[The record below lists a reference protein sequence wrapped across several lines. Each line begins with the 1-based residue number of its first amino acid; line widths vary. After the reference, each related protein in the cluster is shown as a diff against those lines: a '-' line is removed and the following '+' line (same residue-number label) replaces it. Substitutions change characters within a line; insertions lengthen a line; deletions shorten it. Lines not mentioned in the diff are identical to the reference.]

1 MYCMQIADEDTSM
14 SHFHSNE
21 WWEKEIERKLA
32 DEEPE
37 NLHLDYKDK
46 ESLMPLGRAGGGTD
60 KQKRAEDISKDV
72 SSFINSDGG
81 VLVYGV
87 PETNDP
93 NSTGGSPVPSGC
105 DIGFQRGDID
115 KETIENLITSH
126 IQPRPGPELFQ
137 VTEVPYGDD
146 RRIVFVVEVSVG
158 TDDVWQAKDK
168 RYYKRFHY
176 KAEPMEHY
184 EINMV
189 RDRRLGPDLRLI
201 FGLDMEW
208 ARDLKPHGRQST
220 EGDEVKLHIGIQNFG
235 NEVAESALIEICL
248 NVATDGHEWSRIYEG
263 RFPKEVFPEGMT
275 AVGVRRI
282 KGIDGDDRFLA
293 DGPPVAS
300 ARLCWNASTPGLA
313 GKYTPLFKTE
323 GPWPA
328 ATLNI
333 GKAPTG
339 LLPCTLAYCFWRL
352 QASNMQTKE
361 GIVTVALGNRGFTSL
376 NEYENHWEFG

>member
-1 MYCMQIADEDTSM
+1 MKIADEDTSM

-46 ESLMPLGRAGGGTD
+46 ASLMPPGRGGGGID

-93 NSTGGSPVPSGC
+93 NSTGGSPVPGGG
-105 DIGFQRGDID
+105 DIGFQRGDVD

-126 IQPRPGPELFQ
+126 IQPRLGPELFQ
-137 VTEVPYGDD
+137 VTEAPYGDD
-146 RRIVFVVEVSVG
+146 GRLVFVVEVG
-158 TDDVWQAKDK
+158 AGNGDVWQAKDK
-168 RYYKRFHY
+168 KYYKRFHY

-189 RDRRLGPDLRLI
+189 RDRRLGPHLRLI
-201 FGLDMEW
+201 FGLDSEW
-208 ARDLKPHGRQST
+208 ARDLLPHGRQST
-220 EGDEVKLHIGIQNFG
+220 EEDGVKLHIGIQNLG

-248 NVATDGHEWSRIYEG
+248 NAVTDSHEWNNIYVG
-263 RFPKEVFPEGMT
+263 GFPSGVFPNEMPSL
-275 AVGVRRI
+275 GVRRI
-282 KGIDGDDRFLA
+282 KGIDSEDRVLS
-293 DGPPVAS
+293 DGLTVAS
-300 ARLCWNASTPGLA
+300 TRLCWNASTPGLA
-313 GKYTPLFKTE
+313 GKYAPLFKTE

-328 ATLNI
+328 VTLNI
-333 GKAPTG
+333 GKAHTSG
-339 LLPCTLAYCFWRL
+339 LSSGPFAYCFWRL
-352 QASNMQTKE
+352 QASNMQTIE
-361 GIVTVALGNRGFTSL
+361 GIVTVSLNRWGATSL

>member
-1 MYCMQIADEDTSM
+1 MKIVDENTSM

-21 WWEKEIERKLA
+21 WWEREIERKLA
-32 DEEPE
+32 DQEPE
-37 NLHLDYKDK
+37 NVHLDYKDK
-46 ESLMPLGRAGGGTD
+46 ESLIPLGRGGGGID

-93 NSTGGSPVPSGC
+93 NSTGGSPVPTGY

-115 KETIENLITSH
+115 KETIENLITSN

-137 VTEVPYGDD
+137 VTEVPYGNDG
-146 RRIVFVVEVSVG
+146 RLVFVVEVSAG
-158 TDDVWQAKDK
+158 NGDVWQAKDK

-189 RDRRLGPDLRLI
+189 RNRRLGPDLRLI
-201 FGLDMEW
+201 FGLDTEW
-208 ARDLKPHGRQST
+208 AGVLHPYGRQNT
-220 EGDEVKLHIGIQNFG
+220 EGDDVKLHIGLQNFG
-235 NEVAESALIEICL
+235 NEVAESALIEICM
-248 NVATDGHEWSRIYEG
+248 NAAAIEGHDWDNIYTDQFPIAV
-263 RFPKEVFPEGMT
+263 FPKEFIPL
-275 AVGVRRI
+275 GVRHI
-282 KGIDGDDRFLA
+282 KGIDVEDRFLS
-293 DGPPVAS
+293 DGLTVAS
-300 ARLCWNASTPGLA
+300 TQLCWSATTPGLA
-313 GKYTPLFKTE
+313 GKYAPLFKTE

-333 GKAPTG
+333 GRVPTPRPISG
-339 LLPCTLAYCFWRL
+339 PIAYCFWRL

-361 GIVTVALGNRGFTSL
+361 GIVTVSL
-376 NEYENHWEFG
+376 SEWRFLYLNDCEKHWEFG

>member
-1 MYCMQIADEDTSM
+1 MKVADEDTSM
-14 SHFHSNE
+14 RDYHSNE
-21 WWEKEIERKLA
+21 WWEREIERKLA

-46 ESLMPLGRAGGGTD
+46 ESLMPPGRGGGGID

-87 PETNDP
+87 PEINDP

-105 DIGFQRGDID
+105 NIGFQRGDID
-115 KETIENLITSH
+115 KETIENLITSN

-137 VTEVPYGDD
+137 VSEVPYGNDE
-146 RRIVFVVEVSVG
+146 RLVFVVEVGVG
-158 TDDVWQAKDK
+158 NGDVWQAKDK
-168 RYYKRFHY
+168 RYYKRFHF

-201 FGLDMEW
+201 FGLDTEW
-208 ARDLKPHGRQST
+208 ARILQPYGRQNT
-220 EGDEVKLHIGIQNFG
+220 EGVDVELHIGIQNFG
-235 NEVAESALIEICL
+235 NEVAESALIEICV
-248 NVATDGHEWSRIYEG
+248 NGAVTDGHDWNNIYANQ
-263 RFPKEVFPEGMT
+263 FPNAVFPEEFIPL
-275 AVGVRRI
+275 GVRKI
-282 KGIDGDDRFLA
+282 KGIDVEDRFLS
-293 DGPPVAS
+293 DGPTVAS
-300 ARLCWNASTPGLA
+300 TQLCWNATTPGLA
-313 GKYTPLFKTE
+313 GKYAPLFKTE

-333 GKAPTG
+333 GKAPTPRPLSG
-339 LLPCTLAYCFWRL
+339 PIAYCFWRL

-361 GIVTVALGNRGFTSL
+361 GIVTVSL
-376 NEYENHWEFG
+376 NSGGGLYLNDCEKHWEFG